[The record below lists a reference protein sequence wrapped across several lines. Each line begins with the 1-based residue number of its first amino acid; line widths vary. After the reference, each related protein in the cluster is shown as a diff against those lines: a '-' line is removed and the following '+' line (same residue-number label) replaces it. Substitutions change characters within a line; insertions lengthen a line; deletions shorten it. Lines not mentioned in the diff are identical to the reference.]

1 MNNQKTELEIKNE
14 KSTNQKLE
22 KKRFTFLIESKLL
35 SQIKLISYFTNQ
47 KLNETINKSIL
58 DYINNFETQSNTK
71 LDSIIDLQS
80 NFQTLPQTNTNPT
93 PTKSNKK

>member
-1 MNNQKTELEIKNE
+1 MDNLNTQNPI
-14 KSTNQKLE
+14 

-58 DYINNFETQSNTK
+58 DYINNFEKQSNIK

>member
-1 MNNQKTELEIKNE
+1 MNDLNTQNPI
-14 KSTNQKLE
+14 

-58 DYINNFETQSNTK
+58 DYINNILYFVQ
-71 LDSIIDLQS
+71 I
-80 NFQTLPQTNTNPT
+80 QTLYDIILCTLYCIL
-93 PTKSNKK
+93 

>member
-1 MNNQKTELEIKNE
+1 MDSLNTQNPI
-14 KSTNQKLE
+14 

-71 LDSIIDLQS
+71 LDSLIDLQS

-93 PTKSNKK
+93 PIKSNKK